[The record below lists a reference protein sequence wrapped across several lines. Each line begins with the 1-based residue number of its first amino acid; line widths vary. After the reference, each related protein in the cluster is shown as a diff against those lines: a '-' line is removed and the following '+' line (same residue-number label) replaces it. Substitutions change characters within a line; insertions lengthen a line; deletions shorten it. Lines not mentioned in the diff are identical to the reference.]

1 MKFNYSVFFT
11 APLVLIMLMDAMFL
25 ELLSPKNEVTQ
36 GIILAMMVK
45 LTAVISMGYCVYN
58 IRYMSSYMR
67 FAFILTLLFVVGMV
81 FESFLKYNTP
91 LIYPHVFLKV
101 FLFFYTFFI
110 YTYYRKNEYL
120 NLEHVIWFILIGFSL
135 NVAIVNRESLSIAAF
150 TSHDRGVY
158 ATSVYMI
165 VIPFLYFMSKYLFKG
180 GLFNMAMAFLVL
192 FLIVFFQHRTVW
204 ITTAGI
210 LIVYVL
216 LVKFKSATEVNF
228 KKLIPL
234 GVTVFILGII
244 SSAFVFSMN
253 PEIVEKFQENF
264 SDIEN
269 MDSQGTGGWRYQQFM
284 SYWPF
289 VVENPIWGM
298 RFEGFELPIQFYR
311 DDINAPVF
319 EDGNGHFFHSFYMDV
334 LFYIGTVGMLLFW
347 LVKFYAIHRGF
358 KLKHLTQEQIVLLS
372 FITSGFV
379 FGISYILPYF
389 FYAILGLTIAYLD
402 SPAEENVSYLV
413 DFAKRRKERI
423 RKLHHQVN
431 NVPELI
437 TTS

>member
-1 MKFNYSVFFT
+1 
-11 APLVLIMLMDAMFL
+11 
-25 ELLSPKNEVTQ
+25 
-36 GIILAMMVK
+36 
-45 LTAVISMGYCVYN
+45 
-58 IRYMSSYMR
+58 
-67 FAFILTLLFVVGMV
+67 
-81 FESFLKYNTP
+81 
-91 LIYPHVFLKV
+91 
-101 FLFFYTFFI
+101 
-110 YTYYRKNEYL
+110 
-120 NLEHVIWFILIGFSL
+120 
-135 NVAIVNRESLSIAAF
+135 
-150 TSHDRGVY
+150 
-158 ATSVYMI
+158 
-165 VIPFLYFMSKYLFKG
+165 MSKYLFKS
-180 GLFNMAMAFLVL
+180 GLFNMVMAFLVL

-204 ITTAGI
+204 ITTVWVLAI
-210 LIVYVL
+210 YVL
-216 LVKFKSATEVNF
+216 LVKFKSATQVNF

-234 GVTVFILGII
+234 GVAVFIIGII

-253 PEIVEKFQENF
+253 PEIVEKFQSNF

-334 LFYIGTVGMLLFW
+334 LFYIGTVGLLLFW

-358 KLKHLTQEQIVLLS
+358 KLKHLGQEQIVLLA
-372 FITSGFV
+372 FISSGFV

-402 SPAEENVSYLV
+402 SPAEDNVSYLA
-413 DFAKRRKERI
+413 DFAKRRKDRI
-423 RKLHHQVN
+423 NKLRLQAKN
-431 NVPELI
+431 TPELI

>member
-1 MKFNYSVFFT
+1 MKFNYSVLFT

-25 ELLSPKNEVTQ
+25 EMLFPHNELMQ
-36 GIILAMMVK
+36 GIFLAMMVK
-45 LTAVISMGYCVYN
+45 FTAMLSMGYSLYN
-58 IRYMSSYMR
+58 IKYMSSYMR
-67 FAFILTLLFVVGMV
+67 VAFILTLLFVMGMV
-81 FESFLKYNTP
+81 FESMLKYSTP

-135 NVAIVNRESLSIAAF
+135 NVAIANRDSLSIAAF
-150 TSHDRGVY
+150 TAHDRGVY

-192 FLIVFFQHRTVW
+192 FLIIFFQHRTVW
-204 ITTAGI
+204 ITTVWVLAI
-210 LIVYVL
+210 YVL

-234 GVTVFILGII
+234 GVTVFIIGLI

-253 PEIVEKFQENF
+253 PEIVEKFQSNF

-289 VVENPIWGM
+289 VVDNPIWGM
-298 RFEGFELPIQFYR
+298 RFEGFELPIQFWR

-319 EDGNGHFFHSFYMDV
+319 EDGNGHHFHSFYMDV
-334 LFYIGTVGMLLFW
+334 LFYIGTVGLLLFW
-347 LVKFYAIHRGF
+347 MVKFYAVHRGF
-358 KLKHLTQEQIVLLS
+358 RLKHLGQEQIVLLA
-372 FITSGFV
+372 FISSGFV

-389 FYAILGLTIAYLD
+389 FYAVLGLTIAYLD
-402 SPAEENVSYLV
+402 SPSEDNVSHLV
-413 DFAKRRKERI
+413 GFAKRRKAYI
-423 RKLHHQVN
+423 RRLRSQQIKS
-431 NVPELI
+431 PELI